1 MEGEIGDLSE
11 KIEREFRREGSMKA
25 GSSLGLEGKVFIGE
39 AEVPGEKEGGEAEEV
54 GRKG

>member
-1 MEGEIGDLSE
+1 M
-11 KIEREFRREGSMKA
+11 GSMKA